1 MARRPIDLSQ
11 TMMKARAVPHSR
23 AAVLSR
29 LLRRRAHAQQIGDWE
44 TEARLREQIR
54 WSLPMQTPEGDAEG

>member
-1 MARRPIDLSQ
+1 
-11 TMMKARAVPHSR
+11 MKARAVPHSR

-29 LLRRRAHAQQIGDWE
+29 LLRRRAHAQQIGDVD

-54 WSLPMQTPEGDAEG
+54 WSLPMQTPEGDSEG

>member
-1 MARRPIDLSQ
+1 MARRPIDLTQ
-11 TMMKARAVPHSR
+11 ALMKARAAPHSR

-29 LLRRRAHAQQIGDWE
+29 LLKRRAHAHQIGDVE

-54 WSLPMQTPEGDAEG
+54 WSLPMETPEGDREG

>member
-1 MARRPIDLSQ
+1 MARRPLNLTQAMS
-11 TMMKARAVPHSR
+11 KARAAPHSR

-29 LLRRRAHAQQIGDWE
+29 LLRRRAYAQQTGDAE

-54 WSLPMQTPEGDAEG
+54 WSLPMETPDEGEN